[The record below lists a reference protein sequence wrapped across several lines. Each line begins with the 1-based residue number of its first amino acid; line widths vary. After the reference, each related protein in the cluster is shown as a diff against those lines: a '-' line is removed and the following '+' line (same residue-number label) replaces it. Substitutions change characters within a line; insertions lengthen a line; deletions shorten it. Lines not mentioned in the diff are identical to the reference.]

1 MALAPVVSGDL
12 IQAGTINNIVSGA
25 IWYSSDSGTANSY
38 KVTFDGTTTNKNKI
52 TGPLTAGLLISFTA
66 SATNTGASTLAVVG
80 PSGVVV
86 ATPPICKANGAALS
100 PGDIVA
106 NQMVTVIYN
115 AAQARFEQISS
126 APSSVSNPVAR
137 GVELLTSNPYVLPN
151 LTSVSNPVWTANV
164 WQSDP
169 GYWTPGSNVITI
181 PAGLG
186 GKYFVKAVIQFPV
199 MPNTCV
205 VVLGLNNGSP
215 PVAYTQYYIPPS
227 AGAHTVVD
235 ISAVLT
241 LGAGATISFFALQN
255 TGAEV
260 ALVSSGSS
268 IQAVLIGA

>member
-1 MALAPVVSGDL
+1 MAFAPVASGDL
-12 IQAGTINNIVSGA
+12 IQASTINNIVNGA
-25 IWYSSDSGTANSY
+25 VWYSGDSGTANLY

-66 SATNTGASTLAVVG
+66 SATNTGVSTLAVVG
-80 PSGVVV
+80 PSGVVD
-86 ATPPICKANGAALS
+86 TPPIRKANGAELR

-115 AAQARFEQISS
+115 AAQTRFELLSS
-126 APSSVSNPVAR
+126 ASTPVAR
-137 GVELLTSNPYVLPN
+137 GVELLTSNPQVLPN
-151 LTSVSNPVWTANV
+151 LTQVPNPNWTSYVWR
-164 WQSDP
+164 SDP
-169 GYWTPGSNVITI
+169 DYWTTGSNVITI

-199 MPNTCV
+199 MPNSCV
-205 VVLGLNNGSP
+205 VSLGLNAGSP
-215 PVAYTQYYIPPS
+215 LAYVQHYIPPS

-241 LGAGATISFFALQN
+241 LAAGATIYFFALQN

-260 ALVSSGSS
+260 TLVASGSS
-268 IQAVLIGA
+268 IQAVLIGV

>member
-1 MALAPVVSGDL
+1 MALAPVASGDL

-25 IWYSSDSGTANSY
+25 VWFSAGSGSANNY
-38 KVTFDGTTTNKNKI
+38 IVTFDGVTGNNKNKI
-52 TGPLTAGLLISFTA
+52 TAPLKAGLLISFTA
-66 SATNTGASTLAVVG
+66 PATNTGASTLAVVG
-80 PSGVVV
+80 PSGLV
-86 ATPPICKANGAALS
+86 ATPYIKKSTGADLRA
-100 PGDIVA
+100 GDIIA
-106 NQMVTVIYN
+106 NQMVTVMYN
-115 AAQARFEQISS
+115 EAQTRFELISS
-126 APSSVSNPVAR
+126 ASTPIAH

-169 GYWTPGSNVITI
+169 GYWTAGSNVITI

-199 MPNTCV
+199 MPNSCV

-255 TGAEV
+255 TGATV
-260 ALVSSGSS
+260 NLVPSGSS
-268 IQAVLIGA
+268 IQAVLIGT